1 VEAIVVVVVWI
12 LLSVLA
18 GRIAEKKGRRAGSYF
33 LISLLLTPVV
43 GLLLAAVATPD
54 RASAEK
60 VRIASGDERK
70 CPFCAEMVK
79 REAKLCRYCGKE
91 LPPPEPV
98 SGVPRFKTRAEFD
111 AWKAKTDQ
119 NPPLIR

>member
-1 VEAIVVVVVWI
+1 MELIVLVIVWI

-18 GRIAEKKGRRAGSYF
+18 GKIAEKKGRRAGGYV

-60 VRIASGDERK
+60 VRIVSGDERK

-91 LPPPEPV
+91 LPPPEPAR
-98 SGVPRFKTRAEFD
+98 GAPRFRTRAEYD
-111 AWKAKTDQ
+111 AFTKNKGERQ
-119 NPPLIR
+119 GS

>member
-1 VEAIVVVVVWI
+1 VEAIVVVIVWI

-33 LISLLLTPVV
+33 LVSLLLTPVV

-60 VRIASGDERK
+60 VRIAPGDERK
-70 CPFCAEMVK
+70 CPFCAELIK

-91 LPPPEPV
+91 LPPAEPAT
-98 SGVPRFKTRAEFD
+98 GAPRFRTRAEYESF
-111 AWKAKTDQ
+111 KGKGEGG
-119 NPPLIR
+119 